1 MGFYQHIDLALTPD
15 HLPLGLVAV
24 ETFDREPDTLGKQP
38 RADLRP
44 IEDKESFKAGS
55 RISGSLRA
63 GFTVPPD
70 TNRDGLI
77 RADIYDIFQA
87 AQDQSHPRADY
98 LIRASRESQHA
109 GSQPGN
115 ECTHVSQG
123 S

>member
-1 MGFYQHIDLALTPD
+1 MNRTPW
-15 HLPLGLVAV
+15 
-24 ETFDREPDTLGKQP
+24 GKQR

-44 IEDKESFKAGS
+44 IEDESFRWLKGYREACVLAS
-55 RISGSLRA
+55 QCPQTQIVMVADSE
-63 GFTVPPD
+63 
-70 TNRDGLI
+70 
-77 RADIYDIFQA
+77 ADIYDIFQA

-98 LIRASRESQHA
+98 LIRAHERSQHA